1 MENARDKKRKRPDR
15 DHGKTAGKGE
25 RLLWYTVIAA
35 SVMLLFWAVIEV
47 RMPRSAK
54 LGPVKNE
61 LIHDYIS
68 SAMKEKGRKLLTPE
82 QTGEIMQTVAKVLE
96 ERAADAG
103 EAYSA
108 DERKLLVK
116 QELLR
121 EYGWLTQEELDI
133 LLSQVD
139 VLLQNGKTM
148 DAEELIRRQQ
158 LLEEGLAGA
167 QNSLMQKAQQ
177 EDILGLQEQDRELAE
192 RMDGMDKKL
201 DSQSGHN
208 DRVTDEF
215 GNLAERTD
223 QRLEQLWIQVNQLT
237 AQLGEGLENL
247 IRKNQEDIAK
257 HDLEALEFK
266 KAVEER
272 LQACFQSVSSA
283 KGLLASTLTDK
294 GVDTK
299 ADAEFAVI
307 NNHIKELYTKAFTA
321 GADSVSGTNA
331 EVGYEYHYH
340 VDGSGHKTNDTAS
353 GQQYAK
359 AGGCYTKPIYHR
371 HQAGCFGRCARQGK
385 YLRHEKNGK
394 YHQWFYNCPVHG
406 EYMHQALHEGD
417 GVGSTCTYDVQNC
430 SGESAIVGYGCGCGM
445 VEAQILSAT
454 IVFARPETLDAGRE
468 AAMPVSGSIGI
479 GELEQQLSTQEEQ
492 EEMPEEPDPTVQ
504 KELETEE
511 TAAQES
517 KTDES
522 KSKIE
527 EPKTQEPKSQEPKTQ
542 EPKTETD
549 ETLQEEAEKEDREE
563 WETETEEI
571 LSESALEKQ
580 PV

>member
-1 MENARDKKRKRPDR
+1 MKNARDKKR
-15 DHGKTAGKGE
+15 E

-35 SVMLLFWAVIEV
+35 SVMLLLWALAAVGV
-47 RMPRSAK
+47 PRPAK
-54 LGPVKNE
+54 SGPVKNE
-61 LIHDYIS
+61 MIYDYIS

-96 ERAADAG
+96 EHAADAG

-121 EYGWLTQEELDI
+121 EYAWLTQEELDI

-215 GNLAERTD
+215 SNLAERTD

-247 IRKNQEDIAK
+247 IRKNQEDIAE

-283 KGLLASTLTDK
+283 KRLLASTLTDK

-321 GADSVSGTNA
+321 GADSVSGVNA

-371 HQAGCFGRCARQGK
+371 HQAGCFGRCARQGQ

-430 SGESAIVGYGCGCGM
+430 SGEDTVVGYGCGCGM

-454 IVFARPETLDAGRE
+454 IVFARPE
-468 AAMPVSGSIGI
+468 
-479 GELEQQLSTQEEQ
+479 
-492 EEMPEEPDPTVQ
+492 EPDPTAQ
-504 KELETEE
+504 KEVKAEE

-517 KTDES
+517 KADES

-527 EPKTQEPKSQEPKTQ
+527 EPKTQEPKM
-542 EPKTETD
+542 ETD
-549 ETLQEEAEKEDREE
+549 ETVQEEAEKEDREE
-563 WETETEEI
+563 WETEEI
-571 LSESALEKQ
+571 LSESESELEKQ

>member
-54 LGPVKNE
+54 SGPVKNE
-61 LIHDYIS
+61 LIYDYIS

-103 EAYSA
+103 EVSSA

-208 DRVTDEF
+208 DKVTDEF

-237 AQLGEGLENL
+237 AQLGGSLEDL

-321 GADSVSGTNA
+321 GADSVSGANA
-331 EVGYEYHYH
+331 EVEYEYHYH

-371 HQAGCFGRCARQGK
+371 HQAGCFGRCARQGQ

-430 SGESAIVGYGCGCGM
+430 SGESAVVGYGCGCGM

-454 IVFARPETLDAGRE
+454 IVFARPGTLDADPE
-468 AAMPVSGSIGI
+468 AAMLVSGSSGTE
-479 GELEQQLSTQEEQ
+479 ELVQQLSPQEEQ
-492 EEMPEEPDPTVQ
+492 EEKPEESEYAAQ
-504 KELETEE
+504 KEVQAEE
-511 TAAQES
+511 TAAQDS

-527 EPKTQEPKSQEPKTQ
+527 EPKAQES
-542 EPKTETD
+542 KTETD
-549 ETLQEEAEKEDREE
+549 ETMPEEPGEKAEEEDREK
-563 WETETEEI
+563 WETESDET
-571 LSESALEKQ
+571 LSEQEPDAEKQ
-580 PV
+580 PA

>member
-54 LGPVKNE
+54 SGPVKNE
-61 LIHDYIS
+61 LIYDYIS

-103 EAYSA
+103 ETYSA

-340 VDGSGHKTNDTAS
+340 VDGSGHMTNDITS

-468 AAMPVSGSIGI
+468 AAMPVSGSIGT

-504 KELETEE
+504 KEVETEE

-517 KTDES
+517 KADES

-527 EPKTQEPKSQEPKTQ
+527 EPKTQ